1 MNTQTKIKH
10 TVDCVKF
17 AKEQFKNFSETR
29 SHEVFLIIKE
39 AKTRG
44 FLQKQPPDRCLSPYI
59 NAANCILKTFGSE
72 AFFPTVSLKITHVY
86 AYIALVATNTIKT
99 TAA

>member
-39 AKTRG
+39 AKEEFG
-44 FLQKQPPDRCLSPYI
+44 DVHSI
-59 NAANCILKTFGSE
+59 NANEFEMNDMIFGLCE
-72 AFFPTVSLKITHVY
+72 VLGLIDFQKAQLP
-86 AYIALVATNTIKT
+86 AYLN
-99 TAA
+99 